1 MISKRVQSITPS
13 ATLAMSAQAKEM
25 IDSGIDVL
33 NFSAGEPDF
42 PVSQHILEA
51 AKKSLDA
58 GESSYSPAGGL
69 PELRSA
75 IAAGHGVDTDQV
87 VVTNGGKEALYLLFQ
102 TLLDEGDEVILPSP
116 FWVSYDEQITL
127 ALGVP
132 VVVPTNESFHID
144 VATVEAAITER
155 TRAIVLNSPAN
166 PTGAIQPQAV
176 VDALTELAREH
187 NVILV
192 LDEVYQTFVYD
203 GIEVGHPLVGS
214 NVLVI
219 DSVSKSHGMTG
230 WRVGWAVG
238 PQELITGMITLKSH
252 LSSNTS
258 NAMQR
263 GALAAITGPQEDV
276 ARMQEAFTKRRQMV
290 VEGIS
295 KIDGLSLPAPEGAF
309 YAFIDCSTAMER
321 MQIATATELCSRLLE
336 EAHVALVP
344 GEAFGEKYTT
354 YVRFSFASSEE
365 EIKKGLKR
373 LNTFFI

>member
-13 ATLAMSAQAKEM
+13 ATLAVSAQAKEM
-25 IDSGIDVL
+25 IDRGIDVL

-51 AKKSLDA
+51 AKESLDA
-58 GESSYSPAGGL
+58 GESSYSPAAGL

-144 VATVEAAITER
+144 VAAVEAVITER
-155 TRAIVLNSPAN
+155 TRAIVLNSPSN
-166 PTGAIQPQAV
+166 PTGAVQPQDV
-176 VDALTELAREH
+176 VDALTELARKH
-187 NVILV
+187 NILLL

-252 LSSNTS
+252 LSSNTA

-290 VEGIS
+290 VDGIG
-295 KIDGLSLPAPEGAF
+295 KIDGLSLAAPEGAF
-309 YAFIDCSTAMER
+309 YAFIDCRTAMER
-321 MQIATATELCSRLLE
+321 MEIATATELCSRLLDK
-336 EAHVALVP
+336 AYIALVP

-354 YVRFSFASSEE
+354 YVRFSFASSED
-365 EIKKGLKR
+365 EIKKGLDR
-373 LNTFFI
+373 LTTFFT